1 MADIL
6 YRGVQWASL
15 SVQDGAGVLRF
26 YATEDGF
33 DVPVAV
39 ALASIDEARRRLR

>member
-1 MADIL
+1 VADIL